1 MVDVAVSAPPK
12 RGTAWSVETN
22 PKYTRAWLDSLAPLN
37 NLESARELYQG
48 LYALNRSTLDPTAR
62 LELMQLYRD
71 SVRTAGQSLGGA
83 FTRVTFPL
91 SEKLRRL
98 ALSLC
103 QLHVEMA
110 AGYKLSLQD
119 LSRSWLTPWRRR
131 QALVLGAERTLYHLT
146 EVLLRCYQLYLP
158 YPAGVWR
165 DAHALFSLTALHG
178 RQDEPVKTEE
188 DRGAITISVSQ
199 RYRRML
205 LLGAAN
211 PYQMPYGECAT
222 VQRFLGR
229 WIDQVRIALPEAR
242 TDGSGC
248 FLVDGAAD
256 APPVPLGRRVPSSGT
271 NVLRLVDASEL
282 VRTLHVFLR
291 RLEKGEPAA
300 EMKLGIDGLDSAC
313 HDMLQRLHRM
323 YAQVAT
329 RRHSRIKRNE
339 TVMICAGIGALHFFA
354 GGQQSAPPVTE
365 HDVVTE
371 IAEAHSGDA
380 ASDVADDADY
390 IALDD
395 PVPEPTKPAARGPAL
410 ESFRVD
416 RWQVRDVSPQGLLL
430 CQDSEARVRFRIGD
444 VLGIQRTNLPGH
456 WSIGLVRWFKGHGE
470 TGIDVGVE
478 LIAPAAVAASI
489 RPVAEGES
497 SSAALLLPAVEA
509 AHRPATILIGRGVVE
524 VGKDCYLTGTDS
536 STRRVRVLDAIEHT
550 NSVEQI
556 VVGTVIE

>member
-1 MVDVAVSAPPK
+1 MVDVAVSTPPR

-22 PKYTRAWLDSLAPLN
+22 PKYTRAWLDSLAPLDN
-37 NLESARELYQG
+37 VESARELYQG
-48 LYALNRSTLDPTAR
+48 LYALNRSALDPTAR

-71 SVRTAGQSLGGA
+71 SVRTAGQSLEGA

-103 QLHVEMA
+103 RLHLEMA

-131 QALVLGAERTLYHLT
+131 QTLVLGAEQALYHLT
-146 EVLLRCYQLYLP
+146 EVVLRCYQLYLP

-165 DAHALFSLTALHG
+165 DAHALFSVAALHG
-178 RQDEPVKTEE
+178 REDEPVKTQE
-188 DRGAITISVSQ
+188 DRGAINISVSQ

-222 VQRFLGR
+222 VHRFLGR
-229 WIDQVRIALPEAR
+229 WIDQARLALPEAR

-256 APPVPLGRRVPSSGT
+256 APPAPLGRRMPNPGDSS
-271 NVLRLVDASEL
+271 LRLIDASEL

-300 EMKLGIDGLDSAC
+300 EMELGIDGLDSAC

-339 TVMICAGIGALHFFA
+339 TVMICAGIGAVHFFA
-354 GGQQSAPPVTE
+354 GGQRSAPPAVV
-365 HDVVTE
+365 HSVVTE
-371 IAEAHSGDA
+371 IADTSAGDGAGDA
-380 ASDVADDADY
+380 DSDYV
-390 IALDD
+390 ALDD
-395 PVPEPTKPAARGPAL
+395 PGPVPAKPALRTPAP

-456 WSIGLVRWFKGHGE
+456 WSVGLVRWFKGHGE

-478 LIAPAAVAASI
+478 LIAPSGVPASI

-497 SSAALLLPAVEA
+497 SSAALMLPAVEA
-509 AHRPATILIGRGVVE
+509 AHRPATILVARGVAE
-524 VGKDCYLTGTDS
+524 VGKDCYLTSGDGG
-536 STRRVRVLDAIEHT
+536 TRRVRVLDAIERT
-550 NSVEQI
+550 SSIEQI